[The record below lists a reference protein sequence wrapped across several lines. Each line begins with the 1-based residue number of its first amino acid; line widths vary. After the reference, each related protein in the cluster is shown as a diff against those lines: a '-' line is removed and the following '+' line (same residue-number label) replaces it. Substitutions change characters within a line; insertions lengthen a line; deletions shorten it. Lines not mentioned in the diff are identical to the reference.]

1 MEDSS
6 LFMEWAMETL
16 QHLHPLPAT
25 PPPAGGGYAGDNAT
39 FPSLQA
45 LRESSV
51 SQNGM
56 APPEPT
62 AHEGHRASNSWSSGD
77 TDSVSGG
84 GGGAVMEHDG
94 WSTSPNSVRCA
105 AGGGGGLWP
114 VSWNFSSAMTQPC
127 NDQATPPNPPPTTR
141 ARYGGGGVRYLPAAV
156 SPSPSAQT
164 RRASS
169 KGNGGGGSGS
179 SSAAPYGQEH
189 IIAER
194 KRREKINQR
203 FIELS
208 TVIPG
213 LKKMDKATILS
224 DAVRYVKELQEKL
237 SELEQH
243 QNGGVESAILLKK
256 PCIATSSSDGG
267 CPAASSA
274 VAGSSS
280 SGTARSSLPEIE
292 AKISHGNVMVR
303 IHGENNG
310 KGSLVRLLAAVEG
323 LHLGITHT
331 NVMPFSACTAI
342 ITIMAK
348 VEDGVSVTAEDIV
361 GKLNTVLQQNS
372 RNSARETKS

>member
-16 QHLHPLPAT
+16 EHLHPPPA
-25 PPPAGGGYAGDNAT
+25 PPPAGGYAGDNTT

-45 LRESSV
+45 LRESV

-84 GGGAVMEHDG
+84 GGGGAVMEHDG

-105 AGGGGGLWP
+105 PGGGGLWP

-127 NDQATPPNPPPTTR
+127 NEATPNMATTR
-141 ARYGGGGVRYLPAAV
+141 ARYGGGVRELAAAV
-156 SPSPSAQT
+156 SASPSPPT

-169 KGNGGGGSGS
+169 KGNGGGSGS
-179 SSAAPYGQEH
+179 SSAAPYAQEH

-237 SELEQH
+237 SELEH
-243 QNGGVESAILLKK
+243 QNGGVESAVLAKK
-256 PCIATSSSDGG
+256 PCIAAASA
-267 CPAASSA
+267 PAA
-274 VAGSSS
+274 AGSS
-280 SGTARSSLPEIE
+280 TARSSLPEIE
-292 AKISHGNVMVR
+292 AKISHSNVMVR
-303 IHGENNG
+303 IHCDNG
-310 KGSLVRLLAAVEG
+310 KGLLVRLLAAVEG

-342 ITIMAK
+342 VTIMAK
-348 VEDGVSVTAEDIV
+348 VEEGLSVTAEDIV

>member
-1 MEDSS
+1 
-6 LFMEWAMETL
+6 
-16 QHLHPLPAT
+16 
-25 PPPAGGGYAGDNAT
+25 
-39 FPSLQA
+39 
-45 LRESSV
+45 
-51 SQNGM
+51 
-56 APPEPT
+56 
-62 AHEGHRASNSWSSGD
+62 
-77 TDSVSGG
+77 
-84 GGGAVMEHDG
+84 
-94 WSTSPNSVRCA
+94 
-105 AGGGGGLWP
+105 
-114 VSWNFSSAMTQPC
+114 
-127 NDQATPPNPPPTTR
+127 
-141 ARYGGGGVRYLPAAV
+141 
-156 SPSPSAQT
+156 
-164 RRASS
+164 
-169 KGNGGGGSGS
+169 
-179 SSAAPYGQEH
+179 
-189 IIAER
+189 
-194 KRREKINQR
+194 
-203 FIELS
+203 
-208 TVIPG
+208 
-213 LKKMDKATILS
+213 MDKATILS
-224 DAVRYVKELQEKL
+224 DAVRYVKEMQEKL

>member
-1 MEDSS
+1 MDDSS

-16 QHLHPLPAT
+16 QHLHSPPE
-25 PPPAGGGYAGDNAT
+25 PPAPGGYSGGVGDA

-45 LRESSV
+45 LRDLA

-56 APPEPT
+56 APPEPA

-77 TDSVSGG
+77 TDSVSAGG
-84 GGGAVMEHDG
+84 GHTSAAAMEHVDG
-94 WSTSPNSVRCA
+94 WSPSPNSVRCA
-105 AGGGGGLWP
+105 PGGGGGLWP

-127 NDQATPPNPPPTTR
+127 NETTPNQATR
-141 ARYGGGGVRYLPAAV
+141 ARHGGGGQETSAV
-156 SPSPSAQT
+156 SPPT
-164 RRASS
+164 RRAAS
-169 KGNGGGGSGS
+169 KGGGGTGP
-179 SSAAPYGQEH
+179 SSAAPYAQEH

-237 SELEQH
+237 SELED
-243 QNGGVESAILLKK
+243 QNGRSVESAVLVKK
-256 PCIATSSSDGG
+256 PCIAAAAASDDH
-267 CPAASSA
+267 PAAQA
-274 VAGSSS
+274 AAAGGGSR
-280 SGTARSSLPEIE
+280 GRSSLPEIE

-303 IHGENNG
+303 IHCESG
-310 KGSLVRLLAAVEG
+310 KGLVVRLLAAVEG
-323 LHLGITHT
+323 LHLAITHT
-331 NVMPFSACTAI
+331 NVMPFPACTAI

-348 VEDGVSVTAEDIV
+348 VDDGFSVTAENIV

-372 RNSARETKS
+372 RNNNNTTAEETRSCQQQETAAS

>member
-25 PPPAGGGYAGDNAT
+25 PPPAAGDNAT

-84 GGGAVMEHDG
+84 GGAAMEHDG

-105 AGGGGGLWP
+105 PGGGGGGVWP

-127 NDQATPPNPPPTTR
+127 NEATPPNPPTTTR
-141 ARYGGGGVRYLPAAV
+141 ARHGGGGVRYLPAAV

-179 SSAAPYGQEH
+179 SSAAPYAQEH

-256 PCIATSSSDGG
+256 PCIAASSSEGG
-267 CPAASSA
+267 CPASASA

-280 SGTARSSLPEIE
+280 SGTTARSSLPEIE

-303 IHGENNG
+303 IHSENNG

-331 NVMPFSACTAI
+331 NVMPFSACTAV

-361 GKLNTVLQQNS
+361 GKLNIVLQQNS

>member
-1 MEDSS
+1 MDDSS

-16 QHLHPLPAT
+16 QHLHSPPE
-25 PPPAGGGYAGDNAT
+25 PPAPGGYSGGVGDA

-45 LRESSV
+45 LRDLA

-56 APPEPT
+56 APPEPA

-77 TDSVSGG
+77 TDSGG
-84 GGGAVMEHDG
+84 GGTG
-94 WSTSPNSVRCA
+94 P
-105 AGGGGGLWP
+105 
-114 VSWNFSSAMTQPC
+114 
-127 NDQATPPNPPPTTR
+127 
-141 ARYGGGGVRYLPAAV
+141 
-156 SPSPSAQT
+156 
-164 RRASS
+164 
-169 KGNGGGGSGS
+169 
-179 SSAAPYGQEH
+179 SSAAPYAQEH

-237 SELEQH
+237 SELED
-243 QNGGVESAILLKK
+243 QNGRSVE
-256 PCIATSSSDGG
+256 
-267 CPAASSA
+267 
-274 VAGSSS
+274 
-280 SGTARSSLPEIE
+280 SSLPEIE

-303 IHGENNG
+303 IHCESG
-310 KGSLVRLLAAVEG
+310 KGLVVRLLAAVEG
-323 LHLGITHT
+323 LHLAITHT
-331 NVMPFSACTAI
+331 NVMPFPACTAI

-348 VEDGVSVTAEDIV
+348 ECKSSKIRKVDDGFSVTAENIV

-372 RNSARETKS
+372 RNNNNTTAEETRSCQQQETAAS